1 MRKFLH
7 IAFVALMALLALPVA
22 AQDYYNVQIMVY
34 NKVENKLFDD
44 VTIYLFE
51 TEAEGRQAMRLWE
64 QAKKTNKETGVFF
77 FDQNQVSSYVPVKEL
92 MGTSWPA
99 VVKGVSSTGSLLVTS
114 TLGGFPA
121 ELVMVR
127 GRLDITV
134 KLDVQGAELLDA
146 AKLTASKGPRA
157 RIVPPVEKGD
167 TLLLNKNYLLD
178 QEKNRNCVGKTDAR
192 FAMQSYLIP
201 PGEHANEIQYR
212 AALVMDGADY
222 HETQLRR
229 MGYKGERDPMFDI
242 ASQSDKLTPE
252 TKSVWLRDKIVK
264 DGKTKGG
271 LVMANVWLE
280 DYNMVYFRDT
290 VEVEDLRRLARPMQ
304 FLDFALESFQLNPD
318 DPLYVKE
325 PHVVKMDREL
335 DISVNFQVGKATV
348 DPKDTTSMQMLQSL
362 RDIVYSVTHTPGSE
376 MRGYRI
382 YGKASPEGS
391 YAKNVALAR
400 ERMQYIKRVVDAE
413 ISPSAR
419 IHFVREPA
427 AEAEVAGWDE
437 LADSLAV
444 DSTYASEA
452 AQIRQIV
459 AQYPGN
465 IDQQGSKMHQLPF
478 YNTLIKDNLSRLR
491 KVSFFYSQ
499 TVHREMTPEEM
510 FDKLRNDPL
519 FKQGGD
525 AEQFM
530 AYEFWVMLKH
540 VKDTAELETICR
552 RAMAQDIKNQSRR
565 EFRWPLPANMLAASY
580 LERGKV
586 DTTILAPYIFED
598 EKINQPYNLGD
609 SRALLNSVPVV
620 ANQVA
625 MMLRAERY
633 TRALQLA
640 MLFKD
645 MDDPKLQ
652 QLYSIVRCKAGYY
665 DSSTEEGRKYYE
677 QVRATSP
684 QNAIVMDMA
693 NSYLAEVPDFL
704 EQMDST
710 KAVTD
715 YLRAQYYC
723 IDYFTQSEDNTFSS
737 MDEDVQKKAIR
748 SLVACFNKDAKYIE
762 TAECDWYIFKGL
774 YENAL
779 KEYKE
784 PGSVLPPEV
793 DPTAP
798 DPLETMTEEE
808 KMDII
813 RRGNNGELTTD
824 EEWNLF
830 DRLSGF

>member
-1 MRKFLH
+1 MVSL
-7 IAFVALMALLALPVA
+7 LALLALPVA
-22 AQDYYNVQIMVY
+22 AQDYYNVQVMVL
-34 NKVENKLFDD
+34 NSADGDKPFDE
-44 VTIYLFE
+44 VKIYIFE
-51 TEAEGRQAMRLWE
+51 TEAEGRQAVRLWE
-64 QAKKTNKETGVFF
+64 QAKTTNKETGVFY
-77 FDQNQVSSYVPVKEL
+77 FDPRQASSMAGERDL
-92 MGTSWPA
+92 RGTSWPA
-99 VVKGVSSTGSLLVTS
+99 TIRDVSSTGALLFTS
-114 TLGGFPA
+114 ELGGFPYKL
-121 ELVMVR
+121 EMVK
-127 GRLDITV
+127 GRREMTV
-134 KLDVQGAELLDA
+134 KLQVQQVEMLEA
-146 AKLTASKGPRA
+146 ATLKASKGPRA
-157 RIVPPVEKGD
+157 RIVPPVERGD
-167 TLLLNKNYLLD
+167 TLLLNKNYLFD
-178 QEKNRNCVGKTDAR
+178 QEKNKNCFGKTDAR

-201 PGEHANEIQYR
+201 PGEHANEVQYR
-212 AALVMDGADY
+212 AALVMDGEDY

-229 MGYKGERDPMFDI
+229 MGYKGERDPMFNI
-242 ASQSDKLTPE
+242 ASQSPVLTPQ

-271 LVMANVWLE
+271 MVMANVWLE

-290 VEVEDLRRLARPMQ
+290 IEVEDLRRLARPMQ
-304 FLDFALESFQLNPD
+304 FLDFALETFQLDPK

-325 PHVVKMDREL
+325 PRVVKMDREL
-335 DISVNFQVGKATV
+335 DLSVNFQVGRATI
-348 DPKDTTSMQMLQSL
+348 DPKDTVSTRMLSEL
-362 RDIVYSVTHTPGSE
+362 RNIVYSVTHTPGSE
-376 MRGYRI
+376 MRGYKI

-391 YAKNVALAR
+391 YAKNLALAR
-400 ERMQYIKRVVDAE
+400 ERMQYIKREVDAE
-413 ISPSAR
+413 ISPAAR
-419 IHFVREPA
+419 THFVGTPT

-444 DSTYASEA
+444 DSMYVSEA

-465 IDQQGSKMHQLPF
+465 IDQQGAKMHQLPF
-478 YNTLIKDNLSRLR
+478 YNTLIKDNLARLR
-491 KVSFFYSQ
+491 KVTFFYSQ
-499 TVHREMTPEEM
+499 SVFRAMTPEEM
-510 FDKLRNDPL
+510 FEKLRTDPQ
-519 FKQGGD
+519 FQHGGNLE
-525 AEQFM
+525 AFM
-530 AYEFWVMLKH
+530 PYEFWVMMQH
-540 VKDTAELETICR
+540 VKDTAELEIICR
-552 RAMAQDIKNQSRR
+552 RAMEQDKKLQNRK

-580 LERGKV
+580 LEQGKV

-598 EKINQPYNLGD
+598 EKINQPYNLGE
-609 SRALLNSVPVV
+609 SRALLNPVPVV

-645 MDDPKLQ
+645 IDDPKLQ

-665 DSSTEEGRKYYE
+665 DSSTEEGRQYYE

-684 QNAIVMDMA
+684 QNAVVMDMA
-693 NSYLAEVPDFL
+693 NSYLSEVPDYL
-704 EQMDST
+704 AQMDST

-723 IDYFTQSEDNTFSS
+723 IDHFIEAEDNTFSS
-737 MDEDVQKKAIR
+737 MDEDVQKLAIR
-748 SLVACFNKDAKYIE
+748 ALVACFQKDEKFIE

-779 KEYKE
+779 KEYRE
-784 PGSVLPPEV
+784 PGSVLPPEA